1 MLTMQTMVDTIME
14 SEGISKEAVQ
24 GQQARAQ
31 LIQRMANITAD
42 DTLEEIARQE
52 DSVIDQE
59 FFSILNMLVSNA
71 LQAGNEGLAR
81 RLVEVQGKIIP
92 VTTYGKEVQRQN
104 EEVQAAVAELEAFGE
119 KLTRKDLVDLVVKSP
134 DESRL
139 RAYVS
144 LARAGMDYEFFQ
156 QLSERIDRARPD
168 ARGRLSELRNQLL
181 ELTQRYDAQMAQRR
195 SQLKQVLDSLLEEAD
210 PGELI
215 RQNPNI
221 VDEQFLE
228 VVQAEMDRPDAG
240 GDPIRA
246 ARLEML
252 VRAIE
257 QLSAPPAEFAV
268 INRLIEAPDDAS
280 RQAILDAL
288 PEDQL
293 AAVLEMMM
301 NVMPNVEASDDKR
314 TTEAL
319 HAAYRLALRRSMR
332 MKMKS

>member
-1 MLTMQTMVDTIME
+1 
-14 SEGISKEAVQ
+14 
-24 GQQARAQ
+24 
-31 LIQRMANITAD
+31 
-42 DTLEEIARQE
+42 
-52 DSVIDQE
+52 
-59 FFSILNMLVSNA
+59 
-71 LQAGNEGLAR
+71 
-81 RLVEVQGKIIP
+81 
-92 VTTYGKEVQRQN
+92 
-104 EEVQAAVAELEAFGE
+104 LEAFGE

-240 GDPIRA
+240 GDPTRA

-268 INRLIEAPDDAS
+268 ITRLIEAPDDAA
-280 RQAILDAL
+280 RQAILDEL

-301 NVMPNVEASDDKR
+301 NVMPNVEASDDKH

-319 HAAYRLALRRSMR
+319 QAAYRLALRRSMR